1 MRNINNDSWHDCWL
15 NSYCLKPINH
25 PTAASYVRTNI
36 LTDYNIEQA
45 YAQT

>member
-1 MRNINNDSWHDCWL
+1 MIPSMTAGYNLI
-15 NSYCLKPINH
+15 CLKPINH

-45 YAQT
+45 YAQTQD